1 MLTSNFIFGTDIQSS
16 DEEEGV
22 VRPKR
27 VKSVPCT
34 SFRFQQFINIILI
47 CRCLTDDEKVM
58 QGLTTGHDAPL
69 EVREG
74 GICGRGVFA
83 TGEINKGSWLCEYRT
98 TCVFPLAEK
107 SVVEAEYDANGE
119 GSYIIDSSFSF
130 PQEGHLCFDATRKYD
145 QLGRYLNHAQRPNA
159 KLSRPFKVRG
169 KWRVSFLACRVIGVG
184 DEVVW
189 DYGVRGKDW
198 SGCRLVGGVVRKT
211 LPMEVE
217 DSGRDSDEE
226 AMEARDGAGGEQ
238 KVVAGPT
245 PPTKQARDGAGGEQK
260 VVVGPAPH
268 KSKGKNTYSMCQIC
282 HSGPH
287 AKISNHFAQTHHLT
301 KNQRANYLF
310 GNRVVATPEQMRAK
324 TRASIPVYRSQRTI
338 RSVFKA
344 MAERSEAGEVVEVES
359 SDSETPD
366 SPSPRRS
373 PPGVGTAPLSPPT
386 TRRASPSAPPRVTV
400 TRTPPSTCV
409 PTSQCDRPGP
419 SSAFLGG
426 KSTRNA
432 PRFDPDEPF
441 LPLLDEYLES
451 RIGGKR
457 DVTQHREICVD
468 VSKYLCFAD
477 PDSCNPDHL
486 LSGVLSGST
495 SRGWRRASYRS

>member
-22 VRPKR
+22 VQPKR
-27 VKSVPCT
+27 VKSVPCI

-69 EVREG
+69 EVWEG

-83 TGEINKGSWLCEYRT
+83 TGEINKGSWLCEYKT
-98 TCVFPLAEK
+98 TCIFPLAEK

-159 KLSRPFKVRG
+159 KLSRPFNVRG
-169 KWRVSFLACRVIGVG
+169 KWRVGFLACRDIGVG

-189 DYGVRGKDW
+189 DYGVRGGDW

-238 KVVAGPT
+238 KVVAGPA

-301 KNQRANYLF
+301 KSQRANYLF

-324 TRASIPVYRSQRTI
+324 TRASIPVRRSQRTI
-338 RSVFKA
+338 RSVFNRLYA
-344 MAERSEAGEVVEVES
+344 IDAFSRHER
-359 SDSETPD
+359 
-366 SPSPRRS
+366 
-373 PPGVGTAPLSPPT
+373 L
-386 TRRASPSAPPRVTV
+386 
-400 TRTPPSTCV
+400 
-409 PTSQCDRPGP
+409 
-419 SSAFLGG
+419 
-426 KSTRNA
+426 
-432 PRFDPDEPF
+432 
-441 LPLLDEYLES
+441 LPLTAIDAFSRQKNGPRLD
-451 RIGGKR
+451 
-457 DVTQHREICVD
+457 
-468 VSKYLCFAD
+468 A
-477 PDSCNPDHL
+477 CN
-486 LSGVLSGST
+486 
-495 SRGWRRASYRS
+495 